1 MKNVNDSRRK
11 KRNNIAKATKVVHAL
26 VRTNEL
32 KKLMTWISNN
42 SWVLQDR
49 VFSDN
54 RHGGRNVV
62 RMNMRGVRCM
72 CVAMATDG
80 KEGQGSRGS
89 E

>member
-11 KRNNIAKATKVVHAL
+11 KRNDTAEATKVVHAL
-26 VRTNEL
+26 VRINEL
-32 KKLMTWISNN
+32 EKLVAWISNN

-54 RHGGRNVV
+54 RHRGRNVA
-62 RMNMRGVRCM
+62 RMNARGVRCM

-80 KEGQGSRGS
+80 KEGQESRGS

>member
-1 MKNVNDSRRK
+1 
-11 KRNNIAKATKVVHAL
+11 
-26 VRTNEL
+26 
-32 KKLMTWISNN
+32 MTWISNN

-54 RHGGRNVV
+54 RYRGRNVA